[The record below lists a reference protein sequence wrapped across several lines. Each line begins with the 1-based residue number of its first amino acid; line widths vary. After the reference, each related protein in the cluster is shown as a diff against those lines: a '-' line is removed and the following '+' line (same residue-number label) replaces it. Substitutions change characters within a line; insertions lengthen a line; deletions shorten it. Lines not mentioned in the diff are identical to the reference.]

1 MAGTVGIGL
10 QDFGKIRREHVFYID
25 KTRFIKEWWES
36 KDEVTLI
43 TRPRRFG
50 KTLTMSMVEQFFSVE
65 YAGNE
70 NFQGLEIW
78 KEDGYRKMQGTYPVI
93 SLSLSSVKEKSY
105 EEARKKICSLIRMLY
120 QKNSF
125 LLEGDWLNGQEKAEF
140 RQVSAAMPEYEAS
153 LTIRKLSGYL
163 KRYYGKNVILLMD
176 EYDTPMQE
184 AYVKGYWQELADFM
198 RNLLNAALKDNPYL
212 DRGIMT
218 GITRISKESIFSD
231 LNHLQV
237 VTTTSDKYA
246 DCFGFTEEEVFAALE
261 EYGLGDRKAEVKK
274 WYDGFCFG
282 KRKDIYN
289 PWSVLN
295 YLDKREVGPYWVN
308 TSSNRLI
315 AKLLQEGNSHIKES
329 FEKLLRQEC
338 VETEIDEQIVYDQ
351 LDYDENAIWSLM
363 LASGYLKVASSHIR
377 ETDTDW
383 DQIYELSVTN
393 FEVMIML
400 KKLVRGWFAPSSASY
415 NEFIRALLQD
425 DIQAMNVYMNRI
437 AQATFSYFDS
447 GKRPSGFS
455 EPERFFHGFVLG
467 LIVDLEHD
475 YRITSNRE
483 SGFGRYDVLI
493 EPKKEGNPAIIIEF
507 KVQDPGCEAELAD
520 TVQAALRQIE
530 EKNYAAVLSAGGV
543 PEERIRKYGFAFCGK
558 TILIGG
564 GAESQ

>member
-184 AYVKGYWQELADFM
+184 AYVKGVLA
-198 RNLLNAALKDNPYL
+198 
-212 DRGIMT
+212 GT
-218 GITRISKESIFSD
+218 GRF
-231 LNHLQV
+231 
-237 VTTTSDKYA
+237 Y
-246 DCFGFTEEEVFAALE
+246 
-261 EYGLGDRKAEVKK
+261 
-274 WYDGFCFG
+274 
-282 KRKDIYN
+282 
-289 PWSVLN
+289 
-295 YLDKREVGPYWVN
+295 
-308 TSSNRLI
+308 
-315 AKLLQEGNSHIKES
+315 
-329 FEKLLRQEC
+329 EKSPEC
-338 VETEIDEQIVYDQ
+338 
-351 LDYDENAIWSLM
+351 
-363 LASGYLKVASSHIR
+363 
-377 ETDTDW
+377 
-383 DQIYELSVTN
+383 
-393 FEVMIML
+393 
-400 KKLVRGWFAPSSASY
+400 
-415 NEFIRALLQD
+415 
-425 DIQAMNVYMNRI
+425 
-437 AQATFSYFDS
+437 
-447 GKRPSGFS
+447 
-455 EPERFFHGFVLG
+455 
-467 LIVDLEHD
+467 
-475 YRITSNRE
+475 
-483 SGFGRYDVLI
+483 
-493 EPKKEGNPAIIIEF
+493 
-507 KVQDPGCEAELAD
+507 
-520 TVQAALRQIE
+520 
-530 EKNYAAVLSAGGV
+530 
-543 PEERIRKYGFAFCGK
+543 
-558 TILIGG
+558 
-564 GAESQ
+564 GAEG